1 MLKKT
6 NSIRRKAEFIYNLRY
21 FINTLP
27 YHFLVM
33 GSVFIVSLLFG
44 KWFEAIC
51 FLTAFFSLRYKFET
65 TYHCD
70 SIVWCMVFTNLIF
83 ALSIILCPPIYM
95 YIFASIIFAYLDCL
109 ILWLIQDR
117 KERMFH
123 VKQFDINHLT
133 ESDVVFICNEL
144 GYNKEKRDLA
154 KMFFV
159 EKLSNKEVWKVLC
172 ETQRNVEWDT
182 VKTYKYRITQDFKK
196 YINKDAE

>member
-1 MLKKT
+1 MPNKT

-33 GSVFIVSLLFG
+33 GSVFIVSFIFG
-44 KWFEAIC
+44 KWFEAVC

-123 VKQFDINHLT
+123 VKHFDIRHLT
-133 ESDVVFICNEL
+133 RDNVIHICSEL
-144 GYNKEKRDLA
+144 NYTKDKQDIA
-154 KMFFV
+154 IMFFV
-159 EKLSNKEVWKVLC
+159 EKLTAKQVWKRLC

-182 VKTYKYRITQDFKK
+182 VYKYKYRITKDFKK
-196 YINKDAE
+196 YIKNEEE